1 MFVLC
6 CHGSSSPSLGIFFF
20 SSRRRHTRW
29 YEVTGVQTCALP
41 ISSLAGLVCC
51 GGYFFG
57 EPLDRNWTVTLS
69 QIGNCCVVSFKSIT
83 ASRMSRSLLSD
94 GSPVEMLFLPI
105 IAEILA
111 TDPLSLFPSR
121 ASAWITTLCPT
132 ETLSTSRSSIS
143 ALMWREEVSARLNNG
158 RGVTV
163 LKD

>member
-1 MFVLC
+1 MPSLPCVVAFSLVDLKTFGPLVLR
-6 CHGSSSPSLGIFFF
+6 SSPFYLV
-20 SSRRRHTRW
+20 H
-29 YEVTGVQTCALP
+29 P
-41 ISSLAGLVCC
+41 GLVCC

-69 QIGNCCVVSFKSIT
+69 PIGNCCVVSFRSIT

-132 ETLSTSRSSIS
+132 ETLSTSRSRS
-143 ALMWREEVSARLNNG
+143 EEHTSELQSPYDLVCRL
-158 RGVTV
+158 
-163 LKD
+163 L